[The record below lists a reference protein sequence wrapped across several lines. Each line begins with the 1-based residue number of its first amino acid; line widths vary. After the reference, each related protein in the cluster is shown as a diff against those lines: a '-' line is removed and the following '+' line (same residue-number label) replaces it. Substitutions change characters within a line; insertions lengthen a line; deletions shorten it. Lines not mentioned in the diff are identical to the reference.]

1 MSVKI
6 ITGSI
11 GAGKT
16 RYCVDEMSEIHSA
29 NPDRRCVMI
38 VPSHYSHETERM
50 LINRFGGTGLNNIEC
65 TSFEKLAR
73 ELLPSSL
80 KRLASPGKHVLIC
93 RAISL
98 ALKEAENEPDKF
110 DRRLIRAVGKRGF
123 IDVAASLIS
132 ELHRYNVT
140 PETVL
145 DYSQKVENPLLAQK
159 LSLLSLIAE
168 NYETLLSDTD
178 YTDCD
183 DDLSRLAAV
192 IGDNFSSRDSIW
204 IDKFDEL
211 LPQQLE
217 VVQALITSGA
227 DISITFNTCR
237 NSDDTYY
244 GTKNAITDIKNFT
257 DAQMIQLDGEMSHIN
272 APDLKF
278 LFESWFERDVYTGKC
293 ENIELFASRDA
304 YTETEHV
311 AGKILDLVRE
321 WGYRFYDIGILCPT
335 QNGYSHIIE
344 AVFDEYEIPY
354 YTDERIAISEYP
366 IAMQILA
373 LFDIIEH
380 NWDYNSMFEYLR
392 AGFVYTKTR
401 AENGKTKFLRLNPD
415 DIDTLENYVLRYGI
429 EYKNAWC
436 RSWLTNNRGIIDTAF
451 EKEAD
456 NTVASQKLDDLRS
469 RVIAPILSYSEAA
482 KNAKTVSDYCRA
494 LFAFL
499 EDINLYQGL
508 KNELLSMAINNAT
521 ADAQRFGQI
530 WNLILDVLDQVNT
543 ALGDENATHEEFAQ
557 YIKAAMEQCQ
567 IRTVPSG
574 IDRVFIGSADMNRA
588 IPTPVVFVM
597 GAVSGTFPQISTSE
611 GFLSNADR
619 ASLLENNLRLAPTT
633 VKKAEKQ
640 YNTVY
645 KLLSA
650 ATDKLYISYPSM
662 TSDGAS
668 NLPSQMVTDIKDK
681 FRDLRV
687 LDDIMKTDE
696 DILHISSPKATLHKF
711 LINPSD
717 HTLWS
722 HVDAWFTEHN
732 EWRNRLFTV
741 KKAKR
746 QFTHRKIELNADIA
760 EELYS
765 GKIRYSATRLNAYA
779 NCPFS
784 HFMQYGLR
792 AREREEYDIKPTD
805 TGTYAHEII
814 RRFCTKIDEDKNLS
828 WNSIDD
834 EKCTGIVSEIVADTL
849 DKINSSELR
858 DKEMTA
864 DILSRMGETVTE
876 AAKTVCRSINC
887 GEFEID
893 SYEKDV
899 LAQLTDNIE
908 IGGIIDRLDVCRLP
922 DRNEYRIIDYKT
934 GHKDFSVSDIYHG
947 LDMQPVIY
955 ALAMRML
962 DDKATVSGMYYS
974 MVHNGFAA
982 IDVTSKESTAQTQL
996 RKNTAYNGVTFVGDD
1011 KNSPIP
1017 QDEINRIESELSR
1030 ADGAL
1035 FFTGKSDEFGYS
1047 KSVKSR
1053 PEGEWLMERVR
1064 NNIISA
1070 DKDIRGGNIAIAPL
1084 THASKS
1090 ACTYCVYSQ
1099 VCKFDENI
1107 KRERCITE
1115 SDSDIWN
1122 KLEED
1127 A

>member
-1 MSVKI
+1 MAVKI

-11 GAGKT
+11 GSGKT
-16 RYCVDEMSEIHSA
+16 RYCIDEISKVHKSD
-29 NPDRRCVMI
+29 PSRRCIML
-38 VPSHYSHETERM
+38 VPSHYSHETEHM
-50 LINRFGGTGLNNIEC
+50 LITEFGGTGLNNIEC
-65 TSFEKLAR
+65 TSFEKMAR
-73 ELLPSSL
+73 ELISDTS
-80 KRLASPGKHVLIC
+80 KRLGASGKHVLIC
-93 RAISL
+93 RAITL
-98 ALKEAENEPDKF
+98 TLKTAQKDTDKL
-110 DRRLIRAVGKRGF
+110 DRRLIRAVSKRGF

-145 DYSQKVENPLLAQK
+145 AYSQSTENPLLSQK
-159 LSLLSLIAE
+159 LHLLSLIAE
-168 NYETLLSDTD
+168 NYEKLLESTD

-183 DDLSRLAAV
+183 DDLSRLAKV
-192 IGDNFSSRDSIW
+192 IGNSITNNDSIW
-204 IDKFDEL
+204 LDKFDEF

-217 VVQALITSGA
+217 VVKALIMSGA
-227 DISITFNTCR
+227 DITITFNTCR

-244 GTKNAITDIKNFT
+244 ATKKAIEDIRNFT
-257 DAQMIQLDGEMSHIN
+257 AIEMIHLDGEMSHVN
-272 APDLKF
+272 APDLRF
-278 LFESWFERDVYTGKC
+278 LFESWFDRDVYSGKC
-293 ENIELFASRDA
+293 ENIEIFAARDA

-311 AGKILDLVRE
+311 ASKILDLVRE
-321 WGYRFYDIGILCPT
+321 DKYRFYNMGILCP
-335 QNGYSHIIE
+335 NGYSHIIE
-344 AVFDEYEIPY
+344 AVFDEYDIPY

-366 IAMQILA
+366 IAMQILS

-380 NWDYNSMFEYLR
+380 NWNYDSMFEYLR

-401 AENGKTKFLRLNPD
+401 TESGKTKFSRLNPD
-415 DIDTLENYVLRYGI
+415 DIDLLENYVLRYGI

-436 RSWLTNNRGIIDTAF
+436 RSWLTNSRGIIDTAF
-451 EKEAD
+451 EKD
-456 NTVASQKLDDLRS
+456 STNTEASQKLDDLRAT
-469 RVIAPILSYSEAA
+469 VIAPIINYSEAVKA
-482 KNAKTVSDYCRA
+482 SETVSDYCRA

-543 ALGDENATHEEFAQ
+543 ALGDEEATHEEFAQ
-557 YIKAAMEQCQ
+557 YIISAMEQCQ

-574 IDRVFIGSADMNRA
+574 IDRVFIGNTDMNRA
-588 IPTPVVFVM
+588 IPTPVVFAM
-597 GAVSGTFPQISTSE
+597 GAVSGTFPQLNASE

-619 ASLLENNLRLAPTT
+619 ITLSENNLRLAPTT

-650 ATDKLYISYPSM
+650 TTDKLYISYPSM
-662 TSDGAS
+662 TADGAS
-668 NLPSQMVTDIKDK
+668 NLPSQLVTDIKDK
-681 FRDLRV
+681 FCDLHV
-687 LDDIMKTDE
+687 IDDILAEDS
-696 DILHISSPKATLHKF
+696 DILHISSPKPTLHKF
-711 LINPSD
+711 LINPSE
-717 HTLWS
+717 HPLWS
-722 HVDAWFTEHN
+722 HVDAWFNEHE
-732 EWRNRLFTV
+732 EWRNRLFSV

-746 QFTHRKIELNADIA
+746 NFSYRKIELNEDIA
-760 EELYS
+760 QDLYS
-765 GKIRYSATRLNAYA
+765 NKNRYSATRLNSYA

-784 HFMQYGLR
+784 HFLRYGLD

-814 RRFCTKIDEDKNLS
+814 RRFCTRIDEDENLS
-828 WNSIDD
+828 WHSMDD
-834 EKCTGIVSEIVADTL
+834 EKCTGLVSEIVADTL
-849 DKINSSELR
+849 DKINASELR

-893 SYEKDV
+893 SYEKEILV
-899 LAQLTDNIE
+899 KLNDNIE

-934 GHKDFSVSDIYHG
+934 GHKDFSVADIYHG

-955 ALAMRML
+955 ALAMRIL
-962 DDKATVSGMYYS
+962 DDKATISGMYYS
-974 MVHNGFAA
+974 MVHNSFAS
-982 IDVTSKESTAQTQL
+982 IGVTSGEKSIDTAL
-996 RKNTAYNGVTFVGDD
+996 RKNTEYNGITFVGDD

-1017 QDEINRIESELSR
+1017 QEEIDRIESELSR
-1030 ADGAL
+1030 ADGSL
-1035 FFTGKSDEFGYS
+1035 FFTGKKNELGYS

-1053 PEGEWLMERVR
+1053 SEGEWLMGRVR
-1064 NNIISA
+1064 DNIINA
-1070 DKDIRGGNIAIAPL
+1070 DKDIRNGNIAITPL
-1084 THASKS
+1084 VRGGNS
-1090 ACTYCVYSQ
+1090 ACTYCAYRQ
-1099 VCKFDENI
+1099 VCRFDESVI
-1107 KRERCITE
+1107 SERCITDN
-1115 SDSDIWN
+1115 DSDIWN
-1122 KLEED
+1122 KSEED